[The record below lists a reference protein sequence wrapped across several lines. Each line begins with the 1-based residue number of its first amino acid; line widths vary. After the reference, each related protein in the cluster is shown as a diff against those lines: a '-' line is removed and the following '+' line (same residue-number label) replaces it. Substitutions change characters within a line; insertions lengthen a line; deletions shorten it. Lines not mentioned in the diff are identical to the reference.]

1 MNLSAAGKVKGF
13 DIGSAL
19 ENKRCCVVSPPHRRQ
34 GVIWI
39 RPGEKR
45 ADCASAQTAGFKVH
59 NIVRGEQGNAS
70 FLKVSEEATHI
81 RMFCLTAREMHSSEN
96 PEIMSLMSGQQAED
110 CSLLILRKE
119 SRVTFSEVS
128 LFENSD
134 APLPLSHCE
143 SKQTVRGPVDR

>member
-1 MNLSAAGKVKGF
+1 MNLSAAGKVKGS

-81 RMFCLTAREMHSSEN
+81 RMFCLTACEMHSSEN

-119 SRVTFSEVS
+119 NRVTFSEVS